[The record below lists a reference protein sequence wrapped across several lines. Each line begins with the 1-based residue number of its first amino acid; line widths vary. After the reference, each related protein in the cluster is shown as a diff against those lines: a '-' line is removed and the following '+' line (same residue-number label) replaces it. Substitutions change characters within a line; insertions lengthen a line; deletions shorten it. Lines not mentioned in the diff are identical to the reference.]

1 MSVLVYSVPMPDTF
15 KPWERHP
22 ALTAERLS
30 KIVTALREAR
40 DDALNTYEP
49 LKGETGW
56 TLGCSQYDRSR
67 FCFREMVRSNPTWLS
82 IVPEKSGLRCTFA
95 IEGVPVRFYHQT
107 ADDPPE
113 KYTSSTD
120 GEERQFQMLLEVDGV
135 PFVQTLFRLA
145 IKNYATGKVES
156 ITLVEFDDSGAIIN
170 EYPIPFD
177 VASSGVIP
185 LRAKGVNLGPVTL
198 EPLESDRPDQKV
210 GNDENDN
217 SSTGTK

>member
-1 MSVLVYSVPMPDTF
+1 MPDTF
-15 KPWERHP
+15 TPWEQHP
-22 ALTAERLS
+22 ALIAERLS
-30 KIVTALREAR
+30 KIATALRDAR
-40 DDALNTYEP
+40 DDALKSYEP

-67 FCFREMVRSNPTWLS
+67 FCIREMARLNPTWLS
-82 IVPEKSGLRCTFA
+82 IVPEKSALRCTFA
-95 IEGVPVRFYHQT
+95 IEGIPIRFYHQT

-120 GEERQFQMLLEVDGV
+120 GEDRQFQMLLEVDGV

-145 IKNYATGKVES
+145 IKTYDTGKVES
-156 ITLVEFDDSGAIIN
+156 ITLVEFDSTAAIVN
-170 EYPIPFD
+170 EYKIPFG
-177 VASSGVIP
+177 VESTNVIP
-185 LRAKGVNLGPVTL
+185 LQAKAVNLGPVTL
-198 EPLESDRPDQKV
+198 EPLESDEKI